1 MNLKKLHFT
10 NPPIHQ
16 FSFQK
21 LVNENH
27 ISMSLLYFS
36 DSSMLNYT
44 ARQILTNLKFMR
56 KKNAKEMKQ
65 KCKEIC
71 GNWQG
76 KKIYQVN
83 LENHEK
89 NCSILKLHP
98 TRHWKN
104 ASPTYSN
111 VFNVQDKHNS
121 RITMGQLKVS

>member
-1 MNLKKLHFT
+1 MQKKW
-10 NPPIHQ
+10 N
-16 FSFQK
+16 
-21 LVNENH
+21 
-27 ISMSLLYFS
+27 
-36 DSSMLNYT
+36 
-44 ARQILTNLKFMR
+44 
-56 KKNAKEMKQ
+56 KNAKKYAEID
-65 KCKEIC
+65 KE
-71 GNWQG
+71 